1 MRLRVLGSAGA
12 EFPDFRPPAFLI
24 DDSLLLDAGTIGAVL
39 TEEEQWQIR
48 AIFIT
53 HAHLDHI
60 RGIPAL
66 ADNIII
72 KSLRHMVTVYATEPV
87 LDALRSHLLNG
98 IIWPDFTLLPTPEE
112 PVLRYDII
120 NPGESLTLGSQNLI
134 RRRSGDG
141 YTLTAIEVNHTV
153 PAVGYCVE
161 RNGVRLVYT
170 GDTGPTDAIWRYA
183 SGADALIVEVS
194 FPNSM
199 ESLATLTRHL
209 CCSQLEQELA
219 KMAVLPRRILIT
231 HPKPQYYEQISLE
244 VTALGIRQMELLRDG
259 SIYEF

>member
-1 MRLRVLGSAGA
+1 MKLRVLGSAGA

-24 DDSLLLDAGTIGAVL
+24 DDSLLLDAGTVGAVL

-48 AIFIT
+48 SIFIT

-72 KSLRHMVTVYATEPV
+72 KSLQHMVTVYATEPV
-87 LDALRSHLLNG
+87 VEALRNHLLNG
-98 IIWPDFTLLPTPEE
+98 TIWPDFTLLPTPDN

-120 NPGESLTLGSQNLI
+120 TPGRPLTLGSLDLT
-134 RRRSGDG
+134 RRSTDG

-161 RNGVRLVYT
+161 KGGVRLVYT
-170 GDTGPTDAIWRYA
+170 GDTGPTDAIWQLA
-183 SGADALIVEVS
+183 NGADALIVEVS
-194 FPNSM
+194 FPNGM
-199 ESLATLTRHL
+199 ESLATLTKHL
-209 CCSQLEQELA
+209 CCSQLEIELA
-219 KMAVLPRRILIT
+219 KMPVLPKRILIT
-231 HPKPQYYEQISLE
+231 HPKPQYYEQIRRE
-244 VTALGIRQMELLRDG
+244 VEALGIRQMELLRDG
-259 SIYEF
+259 NLYEI

>member
-1 MRLRVLGSAGA
+1 MKLRVLGSAGA
-12 EFPDFRPPAFLI
+12 EFPGFRPPAFLI

-48 AIFIT
+48 SIFIT

-72 KSLRHMVTVYATEPV
+72 KNLRHLVTVYSIEPV
-87 LDALRSHLLNG
+87 IDALRMHLLNG
-98 IIWPDFTLLPTPEE
+98 TIWPDFTLLPSPEE
-112 PVLRYDII
+112 PVVQYDII
-120 NPGESLTLGSQNLI
+120 RPGRPLKLSSSETSHGA
-134 RRRSGDG
+134 SGG

-161 RNGVRLVYT
+161 KNGVTLVYT
-170 GDTGPTDAIWRYA
+170 GDTGPTDEIWQAA
-183 SGADALIVEVS
+183 SGADAVIVEVS

-199 ESLATLTRHL
+199 ESLATLTKHL
-209 CCSQLEQELA
+209 CCSQLEKELA
-219 KMAVLPRRILIT
+219 KMAVLPKRILIT
-231 HPKPQYYEQISLE
+231 HPKPQYYEQISKE
-244 VTALGIRQMELLRDG
+244 IASLGIRQMELLRDG
-259 SIYEF
+259 NVYEF